1 MTKFFKQGNGVL
13 SLVVLTWLRQLQQ
26 FFLDDEHTHKNG
38 DRNEL
43 GKYTGV
49 TTNPMKDT
57 TPLANINFSTIA
69 KPKVL
74 NQITN
79 VNDFK
84 PNEDITGV
92 CTVCTSLEE
101 WAFRILKPKQQ
112 FQLSELV
119 ETDSQTASRIKRVH
133 EENQQQFKITTTDFT
148 FNTNDVET
156 GINNLAELDT
166 NINRNKDLSFYKL
179 ALWVNKLIGESL
191 QKAQN
196 RQKNTKKKVTA
207 KENKNIKQTY
217 NAASAFAT
225 IMSSVLEREELFLDY
240 NKMSEHIN
248 DQISKTADKNAKGH
262 GKENVDDSDDESNN
276 DDSCKRPPKKR
287 RKLDTSSLFK
297 TTGMDSDDDDDNVFE
312 QDWD

>member
-1 MTKFFKQGNGVL
+1 M
-13 SLVVLTWLRQLQQ
+13 
-26 FFLDDEHTHKNG
+26 
-38 DRNEL
+38 
-43 GKYTGV
+43 
-49 TTNPMKDT
+49 
-57 TPLANINFSTIA
+57 
-69 KPKVL
+69 
-74 NQITN
+74 
-79 VNDFK
+79 
-84 PNEDITGV
+84 
-92 CTVCTSLEE
+92 
-101 WAFRILKPKQQ
+101 
-112 FQLSELV
+112 SELV

-148 FNTNDVET
+148 FNTNDVEM

-166 NINRNKDLSFYKL
+166 NINRNKDLSFYEL
-179 ALWVNKLIGESL
+179 ALRVNKLIGESL

-276 DDSCKRPPKKR
+276 NDSRKRPPKKR
-287 RKLDTSSLFK
+287 PKLDVSSLFK